1 MDAFK
6 DDIRSSTVS
15 RAVGAFSAHG
25 PLGNFKAEDLL
36 SRSSRPII
44 DTDSLAYYI
53 DKVVLVTGGGG
64 TIGSEI
70 CRRIATASPKK
81 LIILDIYENNA
92 YDLEQELIAE
102 YGTNLDLAV
111 EIASVR
117 DRARLDAVFS
127 HYKPQVVFHAAA
139 HKHVPLMEHNSCEAI
154 KNNVFGTCNV
164 ADMAERHGT
173 LKFILISTDKAVNP
187 TSVMGATKR
196 MCEMLIQC
204 RADSATKFAAVRFGN
219 VLGSA
224 GSVVPLFRRQIARGG
239 PLTIT
244 DKRITRYFMT
254 ASEAADLVIIA
265 GALAEQGELF
275 LLDMGEP
282 VRILDLA
289 ENMIRLCGLEPYRDI
304 DILEIGLRPGEKLYE
319 ELLVKSEN
327 LDKTANDMILASRAR
342 PHSRE
347 EIADKLDIL
356 SRALASAEQEL
367 CSPLIVEALRQAVP
381 EFSPSAKP
389 NA

>member
-1 MDAFK
+1 MSALR
-6 DDIRSSTVS
+6 DDILSSTVV
-15 RAVGAFSAHG
+15 REAGAFSAHD
-25 PLGNFKAEDLL
+25 PFGNFKAEELL
-36 SRSSRPII
+36 ARTSRPII
-44 DTDSLAYYI
+44 DADSLAYYT
-53 DKVVLVTGGGG
+53 DKIVLVTGGGG

-102 YGTNLDLAV
+102 YGTKLDFAV
-111 EIASVR
+111 EIGSVR

-164 ADMAERHGT
+164 VDMAERHDA

-196 MCEMLIQC
+196 MCEMLIQS

-224 GSVVPLFRRQIARGG
+224 GSVIPLFRRQIARGG
-239 PLTIT
+239 PLTVT
-244 DKRITRYFMT
+244 DKRIIRYFMT
-254 ASEAADLVIIA
+254 VSEAADLVIMA
-265 GALAEQGELF
+265 GALAEHGELF

-304 DILEIGLRPGEKLYE
+304 DIVETGLRPGEKLYE
-319 ELLVKSEN
+319 ELLVKGDN
-327 LDKTANDMILASRAR
+327 LEKTANDMILIERAS
-342 PHSRE
+342 PFSRE
-347 EIADKLDIL
+347 EIEDKLNIL
-356 SRALASAEQEL
+356 RHAVLAAESEL
-367 CSPLIVEALRQAVP
+367 CSPFVIEALRQIVP

>member
-6 DDIRSSTVS
+6 DDIRSSMTG
-15 RAVGAFSAHG
+15 RADSAFSAHD

-36 SRSSRPII
+36 SRGSRPII
-44 DTDSLAYYI
+44 DTDSLAYYT
-53 DKVVLVTGGGG
+53 DKIILVTGGGG

-81 LIILDIYENNA
+81 LIIFDIYENNA

-102 YGTNLDLAV
+102 YGVALDLAV
-111 EIASVR
+111 EIGSVR

-164 ADMAERHGT
+164 ADMAERHGA

-196 MCEMLIQC
+196 MCEMLIQS

-244 DKRITRYFMT
+244 DKRIIRYFMT
-254 ASEAADLVIIA
+254 VSEAADLVIMA
-265 GALAEQGELF
+265 GSLAEQGELF

-289 ENMIRLCGLEPYRDI
+289 EGMIKLCGLEPYRDI
-304 DILEIGLRPGEKLYE
+304 DIVEIGLRPGEKLYE
-319 ELLVKSEN
+319 ELLVKGDN
-327 LDKTANDMILASRAR
+327 LAKTANDMILVERANSI
-342 PHSRE
+342 SRE
-347 EIADKLDIL
+347 EIEDKLDIL
-356 SRALASAEQEL
+356 RRAVLAAESEL
-367 CSPLIVEALRQAVP
+367 CSPLIIEALQQIVP
-381 EFSPSAKP
+381 EFCPSTNP